1 MTLLQICQ
9 ALEASRLGELVTLSQ
24 WGFPI
29 LVTMHLLGLGLSAG
43 LIMWMDF
50 RLLGWVLADYPVG
63 TLYRRLAPW
72 ALTGFALMVVSG
84 VVLFVGYA
92 TSAYG
97 NTFFRIKLVAL
108 VAAAINAAVYHVMTE
123 RRVAAT
129 TAGPLP
135 VAARAAGLISL
146 SVWTLVILA
155 GRMMSYTMF

>member
-9 ALEASRLGELVTLSQ
+9 ELEASRLGELVTLSQ

-29 LVTMHLLGLGLSAG
+29 LVAMHLLGLGLSAG
-43 LIMWMDF
+43 LIMWMDL

-92 TSAYG
+92 TRGAP
-97 NTFFRIKLVAL
+97 
-108 VAAAINAAVYHVMTE
+108 
-123 RRVAAT
+123 
-129 TAGPLP
+129 GPSRFSMRTI
-135 VAARAAGLISL
+135 A
-146 SVWTLVILA
+146 WE
-155 GRMMSYTMF
+155 